1 MTLAQNSP
9 DASQLAKKFIDGS
22 LKGRTK
28 PPSKAAYARAVKL
41 ARQAIEDLTHVARR
55 AGEPTR

>member
-1 MTLAQNSP
+1 MN
-9 DASQLAKKFIDGS
+9 LAKEPSELAKQYIDAA
-22 LKGRTK
+22 LKKSSR

-55 AGEPTR
+55 AQGRA